1 MRFKHVSNDPA
12 STRQTVARLDLN
24 LLVLFDAVQ
33 RHRNLTAAGVELGLS
48 QPAVSRGIGRLRQAY
63 GEALFVRQQ
72 RGVQPTPLAEQLAP
86 VVAQALALLRSTV
99 ERPGFVPAQS
109 QRVFRLALS
118 DIAERFFLPRLALL
132 LSTRAPGVR
141 LESVSFGSAELAERL
156 GAGAADLA
164 LGYLPRLG
172 KQVRL
177 QRLFRERFVYVA
189 REGHP
194 ALRGTPAG
202 QALRQ
207 WPHVLVDPP
216 GTQHAATVLALLQ
229 RLGAQDAVRLRVRS
243 FLCVAPIL
251 EHSDLL
257 AVLPSNLAT
266 LVSQNTRLTLGA
278 PPRPIG
284 SFDVSMAWHQRFH
297 RDAALEW
304 LRSQVQELFSGGVVA
319 APSGSGAQPA

>member
-177 QRLFRERFVYVA
+177 QRLFRERFVYVV
-189 REGHP
+189 
-194 ALRGTPAG
+194 LRAG

-266 LVSQNTRLTLGA
+266 LVSQNTRLSLGA